1 MKVLVAT
8 ERGQG
13 TKPDDYSWTTEG
25 ELVRLDD
32 CPDRY
37 CRCTGFSGVESHR
50 ATSTALVVEREDV
63 TPELL
68 VAIFERNWGAGGWGE
83 YLDNDEI
90 RELAEEDVL
99 TLISHL
105 EDLEPGTVVGRTG
118 WCGGV
123 ERRLAA

>member
-13 TKPDDYSWTTEG
+13 TKQDDYSWTTEG

-50 ATSTALVVEREDV
+50 ATSTALVVEREDL
-63 TPELL
+63 TPVVLIH
-68 VAIFERNWGAGGWGE
+68 IFERNWVDGGWGE
-83 YLDNDEI
+83 YLNPAEI
-90 RELAEEDVL
+90 WELAADDVL
-99 TLISHL
+99 TLITHL

-123 ERRLAA
+123 EVRVAA

>member
-1 MKVLVAT
+1 MLVAT

-13 TKPDDYSWTTEG
+13 TKPDDYSCTSEG

-37 CRCTGFSGVESHR
+37 CRCTGFTGVESHR
-50 ATSTALVVEREDV
+50 ATSTALVVDREDL

-68 VAIFERNWGAGGWGE
+68 VDIFERNWVACGYGE
-83 YLDNDEI
+83 YLAPEEL
-90 RELAEEDVL
+90 RELAMEDVL

-105 EDLEPGTVVGRTG
+105 DGVPVGAVVGRTG

-123 ERRLAA
+123 EVRLAA

>member
-13 TKPDDYSWTTEG
+13 TRPDDYSWTSEG

-50 ATSTALVVEREDV
+50 VTSTALVVEREDL

-68 VAIFERNWGAGGWGE
+68 ADIFERNWVAGGYGE
-83 YLDNDEI
+83 YLTPEEL

-99 TLISHL
+99 TVMCHL

-123 ERRLAA
+123 EVRLAA

>member
-13 TKPDDYSWTTEG
+13 TKPDDYSWTAEG

-37 CRCTGFSGVESHR
+37 CRWTGFSGVESHR
-50 ATSTALVVEREDV
+50 ATSTALVVEREDL

-68 VAIFERNWGAGGWGE
+68 ATSSNATGSRAAGASTSRVRSCASSPWKTCS
-83 YLDNDEI
+83 
-90 RELAEEDVL
+90 R
-99 TLISHL
+99 
-105 EDLEPGTVVGRTG
+105 
-118 WCGGV
+118 
-123 ERRLAA
+123 

>member
-1 MKVLVAT
+1 VKVLVAT

-13 TKPDDYSWTTEG
+13 TRPDDYSWTSEG

-50 ATSTALVVEREDV
+50 VTSTALVVEREDL

-68 VAIFERNWGAGGWGE
+68 ADIFERTWVASGYGE
-83 YLDNDEI
+83 YLTPEEL

-99 TLISHL
+99 TVMCHL

-123 ERRLAA
+123 EVRLAA

>member
-37 CRCTGFSGVESHR
+37 CRCTGFAGVESR
-50 ATSTALVVEREDV
+50 RVTSTALVVERKDL

-68 VAIFERNWGAGGWGE
+68 VGIFERSWVAGGWGE
-83 YLDNDEI
+83 YLHADEI

-99 TLISHL
+99 TLLCHL

-123 ERRLAA
+123 EVRLAA

>member
-32 CPDRY
+32 CPDQY

-50 ATSTALVVEREDV
+50 VTSTALVVERADL

-68 VAIFERNWGAGGWGE
+68 VDIFERSWIAGGWGE
-83 YLDNDEI
+83 YLDAGEI

-99 TLISHL
+99 TLLCHL
-105 EDLEPGTVVGRTG
+105 ADFEPGTVVGRVG

-123 ERRLAA
+123 EVRVAA

>member
-13 TKPDDYSWTTEG
+13 TKSDDYSWTTEG

-32 CPDRY
+32 
-37 CRCTGFSGVESHR
+37 
-50 ATSTALVVEREDV
+50 VV
-63 TPELL
+63 
-68 VAIFERNWGAGGWGE
+68 
-83 YLDNDEI
+83 
-90 RELAEEDVL
+90 

-105 EDLEPGTVVGRTG
+105 DGLSAGTIVGRTG

-123 ERRLAA
+123 EVRLAA

>member
-1 MKVLVAT
+1 MLVAT

-13 TKPDDYSWTTEG
+13 TRPDDYSWTSEG

-50 ATSTALVVEREDV
+50 VTSTALVVEREDL

-68 VAIFERNWGAGGWGE
+68 ADIFERNRVASGYGE
-83 YLDNDEI
+83 YLTPEEL

-99 TLISHL
+99 TVMCHL

-123 ERRLAA
+123 EVRLSA

>member
-50 ATSTALVVEREDV
+50 VTSTALVVERDDL

-68 VAIFERNWGAGGWGE
+68 ADIFERNWVAGGYGE
-83 YLDNDEI
+83 YLTGDEL
-90 RELAEEDVL
+90 RELAVDDVL

-105 EDLEPGTVVGRTG
+105 DGLPPGTVVGRTG

-123 ERRLAA
+123 EIRLAA

>member
-1 MKVLVAT
+1 VKVLVAT

-13 TKPDDYSWTTEG
+13 TRPDDYSWTSEG
-25 ELVRLDD
+25 ELARLDD

-50 ATSTALVVEREDV
+50 VTSTALVVEREDL

-68 VAIFERNWGAGGWGE
+68 ADIFERNWVASGYGE
-83 YLDNDEI
+83 YLTPEEL

-99 TLISHL
+99 TVMCHL

-123 ERRLAA
+123 EVRLAA

>member
-1 MKVLVAT
+1 MKALVAT

-37 CRCTGFSGVESHR
+37 CRCTGFAGVESR
-50 ATSTALVVEREDV
+50 RVTSTALVVEREDL

-68 VAIFERNWGAGGWGE
+68 VGIFERSWVAGGWGE
-83 YLDNDEI
+83 YLHADEI

-99 TLISHL
+99 TLLCHL
-105 EDLEPGTVVGRTG
+105 EDLEPGTVVSRSG

-123 ERRLAA
+123 EVRLAA

>member
-1 MKVLVAT
+1 VKVLVAT

-13 TKPDDYSWTTEG
+13 TRPDDYSWTSEG

-50 ATSTALVVEREDV
+50 VTSTALVVEREDL

-68 VAIFERNWGAGGWGE
+68 ADIFERNWVAGGYGE
-83 YLDNDEI
+83 YLTPEEL

-99 TLISHL
+99 TVMCHL

-123 ERRLAA
+123 EVRLAA

>member
-25 ELVRLDD
+25 EFVRLDD
-32 CPDRY
+32 CPDQY
-37 CRCTGFSGVESHR
+37 CRGTGFSGVESR
-50 ATSTALVVEREDV
+50 KATSTALVVEREDL

-68 VAIFERNWGAGGWGE
+68 VDVFERNWVAGGWGE
-83 YLDNDEI
+83 YLDDDEI
-90 RELAEEDVL
+90 RELAVEDVL
-99 TLISHL
+99 TLIDHL
-105 EDLEPGTVVGRTG
+105 EDLEPGTVVGRVG

-123 ERRLAA
+123 EVRVAA

>member
-13 TKPDDYSWTTEG
+13 TKPDDYSWTQEG

-37 CRCTGFSGVESHR
+37 CRCTGFAGVESHR
-50 ATSTALVVEREDV
+50 ATSTALVVERDDL

-68 VAIFERNWGAGGWGE
+68 VDIFERNWISGGWGE
-83 YLDNDEI
+83 CLTGDEL
-90 RELAEEDVL
+90 RELALEDVL

-105 EDLEPGTVVGRTG
+105 DGLPPGAVVGRTG

-123 ERRLAA
+123 EVRVAA

>member
-13 TKPDDYSWTTEG
+13 TRPDDYSWTSEG

-50 ATSTALVVEREDV
+50 VTSTALVVEREDL

-68 VAIFERNWGAGGWGE
+68 ADIFERNWVASGYGE
-83 YLDNDEI
+83 YLTPEEL

-99 TLISHL
+99 TVMCHL

-123 ERRLAA
+123 EVRLSA

>member
-8 ERGQG
+8 RRGQG

-37 CRCTGFSGVESHR
+37 CRCTGFSGVESHLV
-50 ATSTALVVEREDV
+50 TSTALVVEREDL

-68 VAIFERNWGAGGWGE
+68 VDIFERNWDACGYGE
-83 YLDNDEI
+83 YLTAAEL

-99 TLISHL
+99 TLMDHL
-105 EDLEPGTVVGRTG
+105 EDLPLGVVVGRTG

-123 ERRLAA
+123 EVRLAA

>member
-13 TKPDDYSWTTEG
+13 TRPDDYSWTVEG

-37 CRCTGFSGVESHR
+37 CRCTGFAGVESHR
-50 ATSTALVVEREDV
+50 ATSTALVVEREDL
-63 TPELL
+63 TAELL
-68 VAIFERNWGAGGWGE
+68 ADIFERSWAAGGWGE
-83 YLDNDEI
+83 YLSPGEL

-99 TLISHL
+99 TLRCHL
-105 EDLEPGTVVGRTG
+105 EDLDPGAVVGRTG
-118 WCGGV
+118 
-123 ERRLAA
+123 

>member
-32 CPDRY
+32 
-37 CRCTGFSGVESHR
+37 
-50 ATSTALVVEREDV
+50 VV
-63 TPELL
+63 
-68 VAIFERNWGAGGWGE
+68 
-83 YLDNDEI
+83 
-90 RELAEEDVL
+90 

-105 EDLEPGTVVGRTG
+105 DGLSAGTIVGRTG

-123 ERRLAA
+123 EVRLAA

>member
-37 CRCTGFSGVESHR
+37 CRCTGFAGVESHR
-50 ATSTALVVEREDV
+50 ATSTALVVEREDL

-68 VAIFERNWGAGGWGE
+68 VEIFERNWVSGAWGE
-83 YLDNDEI
+83 YLDRDEL

-99 TLISHL
+99 TLMCHL
-105 EDLEPGTVVGRTG
+105 EQLPVGAVVGRTG

-123 ERRLAA
+123 EVRLAA

>member
-1 MKVLVAT
+1 
-8 ERGQG
+8 
-13 TKPDDYSWTTEG
+13 
-25 ELVRLDD
+25 VRLDD

-50 ATSTALVVEREDV
+50 ATSTALVVEREDL

-68 VAIFERNWGAGGWGE
+68 ADIFERNWVAGGWGE
-83 YLDNDEI
+83 YLTGEEL
-90 RELAEEDVL
+90 RELAVEDVL

-105 EDLEPGTVVGRTG
+105 DGLAVGTVVGRTG

-123 ERRLAA
+123 EVRLAA

>member
-13 TKPDDYSWTTEG
+13 AKPDDYSWTTEG
-25 ELVRLDD
+25 ELVRLAD

-50 ATSTALVVEREDV
+50 VTSTALVVEREDL

-68 VAIFERNWGAGGWGE
+68 VDIFERNWIAGGWGE
-83 YLDNDEI
+83 YLTPAEV

-99 TLISHL
+99 TLMCHL
-105 EDLEPGTVVGRTG
+105 DELPPGTIVGRTG

-123 ERRLAA
+123 EVRVAA

>member
-1 MKVLVAT
+1 LVAT

-13 TKPDDYSWTTEG
+13 TMPDDYSWTAEG

-50 ATSTALVVEREDV
+50 VTSTALVVERDDL
-63 TPELL
+63 TPHLL
-68 VAIFERNWGAGGWGE
+68 AHIFERNWVDCGYGE
-83 YLDNDEI
+83 YLSAQEL
-90 RELAEEDVL
+90 RELAVDDVV
-99 TLISHL
+99 TLMSQLDGLPI
-105 EDLEPGTVVGRTG
+105 GTVVGRAG

-123 ERRLAA
+123 EVRLAA